1 MDGGVQQEDEGIDL
15 RAKGANDAN
24 GADGPSSP
32 VPAFAEVK
40 GRRSVDVLLQVM
52 SQDLVVLSGQAD
64 LKASILITAASI
76 LVSVSIAATRYKQ
89 VRWAVGTLVVFAVIA
104 LGNAIFAVLPRGRP
118 TRAGQG
124 EPAAPFNPLYFA
136 HAARVDVDAYVQSVA
151 GICRDDAAIYEASTR
166 QVHALAYH
174 LEHRKFVHLRRAYA
188 WFLAGFVAAG
198 VAQLIMLA
206 VG

>member
-1 MDGGVQQEDEGIDL
+1 MADTGVQEENEGVDVH
-15 RAKGANDAN
+15 AN
-24 GADGPSSP
+24 GTDGASGA
-32 VPAFAEVK
+32 VPAFAEVR

-52 SQDLVVLSGQAD
+52 TQDLVILSGQAD

-76 LVSVSIAATRYKQ
+76 AVSVSLAATRYQ
-89 VRWAVGTLVVFAVIA
+89 EVRWAVGTFSVFAVIA
-104 LGNAIFAVLPRGRP
+104 LANAIFAVLPRGKP

-124 EPAAPFNPLYFA
+124 EPATPFNPLYFA
-136 HAARVDVDAYVQSVA
+136 HAARVGADDYVRSVA
-151 GICRDDAAIYEASTR
+151 GICRDDATIYEASAR

-188 WFLAGFVAAG
+188 WFLAGFFAAG
-198 VAQLIMLA
+198 LAQLITLA